1 MSLKKDIAELR
12 KAGVINEGTAEGIEA
27 YYKKKES
34 APSNRLLIV
43 FGILGAILVGLG
55 IVLIIA
61 HNWDELPVALKSG
74 LAFLP
79 LVIGQIACAYTL
91 LKKPKNQVWRESAS
105 SFLFFTIGAS
115 ISLIS
120 QIYHIPGE
128 LDTFLLTWM
137 LLALPLIYVMRSS
150 AVALLYLIGITYY
163 ALYFGYFDYPETPPY
178 YYCLLLAALLP
189 HYLLLIKKRP
199 QSNFV
204 VFLNWLLPIS
214 LIMVLGSFSQGFSK
228 FIFLDYSS
236 LFGVFFLL
244 GGTSFF
250 QRQHWLKN
258 GYKIIGLLGNLTLL
272 MVFSF
277 DAIWGELRTEELNE
291 NYLSGFPFIFAA
303 LITLIGLTILFWR
316 MQNKDSPKVSPLG
329 FIFLVFAG
337 IFSIGLFSVSA
348 VVLTNVLILAIGVFL
363 LWRGINENHL
373 GVLNLG
379 LSIVAVL
386 VICRFFDT
394 DLNFVLR
401 GIMFLIVGLGFFFA
415 NYKIFKSRK
424 NEN

>member
-1 MSLKKDIAELR
+1 
-12 KAGVINEGTAEGIEA
+12 
-27 YYKKKES
+27 
-34 APSNRLLIV
+34 
-43 FGILGAILVGLG
+43 
-55 IVLIIA
+55 
-61 HNWDELPVALKSG
+61 
-74 LAFLP
+74 
-79 LVIGQIACAYTL
+79 